1 MANYVKAT
9 NFTAKDS
16 LASGNPSKIVKGTEI
31 DTEFTAIASA
41 VSSKADINSPALTG
55 TPTAPTA
62 ITGTNTTQIA
72 TTAFVKT
79 AIDNQSL
86 GTIATQNANNVTITG
101 GTITGITDL
110 AVADG
115 GTGSSTF
122 TANSVVLGNGTSALN
137 ANMVAPSTDKNVLM
151 SNGTTWTSAPVTAL
165 STASGSAPSY
175 SARMWVNFNLGTST
189 VRASG
194 NVSSITYVSTAQA
207 KVNFTTAMSDANYAA
222 VAACDTNT
230 AIPNIIDY
238 NTAYVHVYFP
248 YYNGPFLNPAYVSVA
263 VFR

>member
-1 MANYVKAT
+1 MSNYTKAT
-9 NFTAKDS
+9 NFTVKDT
-16 LASGNPSKIVKGTEI
+16 LATGNPAKVVKGTEI
-31 DTEFTAIASA
+31 DNEFIAIASA
-41 VSSKADINSPALTG
+41 IASKADLNSPSLTG

-62 ITGTNTTQIA
+62 TAGTNTTQLA

-79 AIDNQSL
+79 AIDNQGL
-86 GTIATQNANNVTITG
+86 GTIATQNANNVAITG

-137 ANMVAPSTDKNVLM
+137 ANMVAPGANKNVLT
-151 SNGTTWTSAPVTAL
+151 SNGTTWTSASVDAL

-175 SARMWVNFNLGTST
+175 SARAWVNFNLATST

-194 NVSSITYVSTAQA
+194 NVSSVTYIATAQA
-207 KVNFTTAMSDANYAA
+207 NVNFTTAMSDANYAA
-222 VAACDTNT
+222 VAVCDTTT
-230 AIPNIIDY
+230 AIPNIIIY
-238 NTAYVHVYFP
+238 STSSLQVYFP
-248 YYNGPFLNPAYVSVA
+248 YYNGPFLNPAYVSVV